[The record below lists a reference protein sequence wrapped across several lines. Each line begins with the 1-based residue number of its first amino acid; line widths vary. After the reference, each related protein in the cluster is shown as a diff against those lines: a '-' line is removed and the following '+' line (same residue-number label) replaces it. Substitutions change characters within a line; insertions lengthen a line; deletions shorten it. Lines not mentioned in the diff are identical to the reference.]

1 MIFSLRNFLIALPLI
16 VVTQVLLAAEQ
27 SIESL
32 TITAS
37 RQAQESNNLSLAAI
51 KNVNDVKALHI
62 SEVLTQSPGTWIS
75 RGNGQEHLTAIRS
88 PVLTGA
94 GGCGPFLM
102 TEDNVSLRA
111 PAFCN
116 ANQLFDVNFEQVDSI
131 EVLRG
136 PGTAFHGSNA
146 MHGVINMVSP
156 RFVEKRYTAVGVEYE
171 NSHEFYRLSVDH
183 RDENWLLQWNG
194 AKDNGYKDD
203 SGYEQQKLRFK
214 YRNQGSSWSLTHNV
228 NLTYLDQETAGYVD
242 GKNAYKDSA
251 RKKENADPEA
261 FRKASSFRYHAEWAL
276 AVNAHLDI
284 LITPY
289 VRANEME
296 FLMHFLPGT
305 PFEENGHN
313 SVGFLSAYYIAV
325 TDYFN
330 VVTGLDFDYTDGYL
344 KQTQSQPGFGPFPQG
359 KHYDY
364 DVNVATTAAF
374 IQGELSILEDITL
387 TLGNRWE
394 YARYDYTNN
403 LSDGKDC
410 PLCRYT
416 RPADDKRGFYNW
428 SPKASLSWNY
438 FNNEIIYLTAAQAYR
453 SPQTAEL
460 FRLEGEQTVANID
473 SEKIK
478 SLELGLKGYL
488 FDRVN
493 YQLSIYKMYKDNVIY
508 KDASRANV
516 DNQKTKHQGAEISLS
531 LRVIDQLLLSTQFSY
546 GKHQYDSNYDA
557 NVKGNVVD
565 TAPQHIHNV
574 MLSWVP
580 VPEARLDLEWVYL
593 GKYYLDP
600 ENDFSYS
607 GHQLVNL
614 RYKHELPQRWTIS
627 FGVQNLMD
635 TDYADRVDLTATGLI
650 QERYFIGEPRNVKIG
665 LSKVF

>member
-1 MIFSLRNFLIALPLI
+1 MIFSMRFFLLSLSLI
-16 VVTQVLLAAEQ
+16 VMPQTLLAAEQ
-27 SIESL
+27 RIESL

-37 RQAQESNNLSLAAI
+37 RQAQESKNLSLSAI
-51 KNVNDVKALHI
+51 NNVSDVKALHI

-102 TEDNVSLRA
+102 SEDNVSLRA

-116 ANQLFDVNFEQVDSI
+116 ANQLFDANFEQVDNI

-146 MHGVINMVSP
+146 MHGVINLLSP
-156 RFVEKRYTAVGVEYE
+156 HFADKRYTAVGVEYE

-183 RDENWLLQWNG
+183 RDESWLLQWNG

-214 YRNQGSSWSLTHNV
+214 YRNQGDVWSLTHNV
-228 NLTYLDQETAGYVD
+228 NLAYLDQDTAGYVE

-251 RKKENADPEA
+251 RKKENTDPEA
-261 FRKASSFRYHAEWAL
+261 YRKASSFRYHAEWAL
-276 AVNAHLDI
+276 DVNAHLDI

-289 VRANEME
+289 VRVNEME

-305 PFEENGHN
+305 PKEENGHN
-313 SVGFLSAYYIAV
+313 SVGFLSAYYLTV
-325 TDYFN
+325 TDHFN

-344 KQTQSQPGFGPFPQG
+344 KQTQKLPGFGPFPQG

-403 LSDGKDC
+403 LSDGSSG
-410 PLCRYT
+410 RYT

-438 FNNEIIYLTAAQAYR
+438 FNNEVVYLTAAQAYR

-460 FRLEGEQTVANID
+460 FRLEGGQTIANID
-473 SEKIK
+473 SEEIK
-478 SLELGLKGYL
+478 SIELGFKGNL
-488 FDRVN
+488 FERVN
-493 YQLSIYKMYKDNVIY
+493 YQLGIYKMYKDNVIF
-508 KDASRANV
+508 KDANRANV
-516 DNQKTKHQGAEISLS
+516 DNQKTKHEGAELS
-531 LRVIDQLLLSTQFSY
+531 LGLRIIDQLLLSAQLSY
-546 GKHQYDSNYDA
+546 GKHQYDSNYDT
-557 NVKGNVVD
+557 NVKGNFVD

-574 MLSWVP
+574 IVSWLP
-580 VPEARLDLEWVYL
+580 VPQARLDLEWVYM

-600 ENDFSYS
+600 ENNFSYN

-614 RYKHELPQRWTIS
+614 RYKHTLPQRWTVS
-627 FGVQNLMD
+627 FGIQNLMD
-635 TDYADRVDLTATGLI
+635 TDYADRADITAAGLI
-650 QERYFIGEPRNVKIG
+650 QERYFIGEPRNFKIAV
-665 LSKVF
+665 SKVF